1 MTPRRAANDDEHPVQ
16 GLLNML
22 RRSAK
27 PKREVGELDGNGCCP
42 DCGLDFSANVGVY
55 HCLACSED
63 Q

>member
-1 MTPRRAANDDEHPVQ
+1 MPPRRAANDDEHPVQ

-27 PKREVGELDGNGCCP
+27 PKREVGELDGNGYCP
-42 DCGLDFSANVGVY
+42 DCGLGPFGPGVY
-55 HCLACSED
+55 FCLGCSED